1 MSLRVL
7 LSIVLAAC
15 AATAQKYDGPRPPK
29 PDLPYIR
36 HAETLVPTEAV
47 EAKAEKKKDDTRYTI
62 DGANSPAKTPLAAPI
77 FVFQS
82 GKIAPESLHLF
93 KLESKDGHREFA
105 LHKNGEPILIV
116 VTKLDGA
123 LSKIEPDD
131 GLEPG
136 EYVLLVGGSNQVF
149 CFAVF

>member
-1 MSLRVL
+1 MLLRML
-7 LSIVLAAC
+7 LSIVVVAC
-15 AATAQKYDGPRPPK
+15 AATAQRYDGPRPPK

-36 HAETLVPTEAV
+36 HAETLVPTEAA

-62 DGANSPAKTPLAAPI
+62 DGANSAAKTPLAAPI
-77 FVFQS
+77 FIMQS
-82 GKIAPESLHLF
+82 GRVVPESLQLF

-105 LHKNGEPILIV
+105 LSKNGEPMLIKI
-116 VTKLDGA
+116 TKLDGG
-123 LSKIEPDD
+123 LSRFEPDD

-136 EYVLLVGGSNQVF
+136 EYALLVGGSNQVF